1 MMYLLDTNVI
11 SELRNPAKTDPNV
24 LAWAA
29 SQPVTDQYLSA
40 ITVLELELGVK
51 RAERADPAKG
61 QVLRKWLDR
70 QVLPRFGDRILSFDA
85 RVAIQC
91 AGLHVPDQRPL
102 KDSMIAAT
110 AQIHG
115 MKVVTRNIRDFEG
128 IAVGLINPWEQWRGP
143 EN

>member
-1 MMYLLDTNVI
+1 MYLLDTNVI
-11 SELRNPAKTDPNV
+11 SELRNPARSDANV

-29 SQPVTDQYLSA
+29 SQTITDQYLSA
-40 ITVLELELGVK
+40 ITLLELELGVK
-51 RAERADPAKG
+51 RAERVDPAKG

-70 QVLPRFGDRILSFDA
+70 QVLPKFGDRVLPFDA

-102 KDSMIAAT
+102 KDSIIAAT

-115 MKVVTRNIRDFEG
+115 MKVVTRNVRDFEG
-128 IAVGLINPWEQWRGP
+128 IAVGLINPWERQDEPRV
-143 EN
+143 